1 VFETPAQRLDKLE
14 AEVEAAER
22 LLSEARAQIIRAG
35 GRAETGTRPTTPR
48 GILRSPT
55 KSNLLKHSRYA
66 WVRQNLSEQL
76 EAGLENE
83 KEALEQLK
91 AATLAQEAAYREFLI
106 STVEPRV
113 EAAKLRFQEHQL
125 RATLSSASI
134 VAIVATTGI
143 LLPSNPTYL
152 VFLVN
157 LVFLGIAFVC
167 LFTSIILSLSAMK
180 KTSLY
185 VERTLIRGDVDQ
197 PRGPHLFLTRH
208 TFTFGLAF
216 FTIFFCANLVF

>member
-1 VFETPAQRLDKLE
+1 MFETPAQRLDKLE

-35 GRAETGTRPTTPR
+35 GRAETGMRPTTSR
-48 GILRSPT
+48 RILMSPT
-55 KSNLLKHSRYA
+55 KSNVLKHSRYA

-76 EAGLENE
+76 EAGLEKE

-134 VAIVATTGI
+134 VAIAATTGI
-143 LLPSNPTYL
+143 LLPNNPTYL
-152 VFLVN
+152 VL
-157 LVFLGIAFVC
+157 LGIAFAC

-197 PRGPHLFLTRH
+197 PRGLHAFLTRH
-208 TFTFGLAF
+208 TFTIGLAF
-216 FTIFFCANLVF
+216 FTIFFGANLVF